1 MDGAGGYLEEEVV
14 AERGDG
20 GVGLLG
26 EREVHGGDVHR
37 RRRKRR
43 YRRGGAGERK
53 RGFWP
58 FGIVGYGDKIKNLRR
73 ILHFCILDGEN
84 YVSNSH
90 VYCVPL
96 RWKKRSMFSS

>member
-1 MDGAGGYLEEEVV
+1 VVETPWAAAWESKSSPVREGGAVRRDVASMDGAGGYLEEEVV

-26 EREVHGGDVHR
+26 ERGVHGGDVHR

-53 RGFWP
+53 RGF
-58 FGIVGYGDKIKNLRR
+58 
-73 ILHFCILDGEN
+73 
-84 YVSNSH
+84 
-90 VYCVPL
+90 
-96 RWKKRSMFSS
+96 